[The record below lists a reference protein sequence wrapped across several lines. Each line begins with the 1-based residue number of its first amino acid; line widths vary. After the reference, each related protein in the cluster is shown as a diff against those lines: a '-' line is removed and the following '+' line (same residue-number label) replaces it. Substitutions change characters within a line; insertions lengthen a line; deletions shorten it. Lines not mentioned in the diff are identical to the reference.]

1 MKLSTG
7 IIVIVLLF
15 TFMDVTNG
23 TEYRM
28 YDGHELGYGCHK
40 GYCWTYCGASWV
52 SFFLFYFSF
61 IHQLTTIQYFKT
73 SNISIKARFGLSIDS
88 EKDWWKLHFKI
99 VIYL

>member
-1 MKLSTG
+1 MKYIQKLFSCDKSTTILLQNTENIFKMKLSTG

-73 SNISIKARFGLSIDS
+73 SNI
-88 EKDWWKLHFKI
+88 
-99 VIYL
+99 

>member
-52 SFFLFYFSF
+52 SSFFIFYFIFLSF
-61 IHQLTTIQYFKT
+61 I
-73 SNISIKARFGLSIDS
+73 N
-88 EKDWWKLHFKI
+88 
-99 VIYL
+99 